1 MEKRKT
7 LIADDHALFRE
18 GFVGLVNAQDDLLV
32 VGEAGD
38 GLEALEKTRALQP
51 ELVLMDI
58 NMPNYDGLDAALAIK
73 QEMPQVKVVM
83 LTMLSDDE
91 HLFSAIKGGA
101 EGYLLK
107 SISARE
113 MLESIRAVFR
123 GEVALSPSMATR
135 IVREFAREKQTVA
148 PGASSQETVSVREL
162 DVLRLVAGGASN
174 KEIATALSVSE
185 HTVKAHIRNIL
196 DKLHVQNR
204 SEAAAYVL
212 RKGLLKP
219 KE

>member
-1 MEKRKT
+1 MERRRI

-18 GFVGLVNAQDDLLV
+18 GLAGLLNAQDDLLV
-32 VGEAGD
+32 IGEASD

-51 ELVLMDI
+51 NLVLMDI
-58 NMPNYDGLDAALAIK
+58 NMPNLDGVAAAIAVK
-73 QEMPQVKVVM
+73 QEMPEVKVVM

-91 HLFSAIKGGA
+91 HLFAAIQGGA

-123 GEVALSPSMATR
+123 GELALSPSMATR
-135 IVREFAREKQTVA
+135 IVREFAHRSEPMAQDAGTLSVLTLRE
-148 PGASSQETVSVREL
+148 QE
-162 DVLRLVAGGASN
+162 VLRLAASGASN
-174 KEIATALSVSE
+174 KEIAAALSISE
-185 HTVKAHIRNIL
+185 HTAKAHMRNIL

-204 SEAAAYVL
+204 SEAAVYGL

-219 KE
+219 RE